1 MIIKTKIDTSIPF
14 FEHLATLVN
23 EQIIDL
29 DVKSIYEHWNT
40 FLANGEPLPAEKIVK
55 RDKKLLRHEKQCIPS
70 KAYLLGVDL
79 PSWFGDFKSKNRIMV
94 IGIDPMRGNRDFEI
108 AHADKEQH
116 VIIGT
121 PYAMHDSKNRDLAKR
136 NKHYFGFIDSISS
149 ENFVYLTDIYKTF
162 FYIKD
167 SNDVKKR
174 SYKYY
179 NDADKENIVDKNSV
193 RNSVLNA
200 LYQEIELVKPNIII
214 TLGGISF
221 SQLTNKSITFKNNP
235 RIEKVHFSEKILAD
249 KKDIDILP
257 FVHLAA
263 HFPSMHGFIKSNLNK
278 ELKKGENENYGTLYY
293 EMLKKYL
300 K

>member
-1 MIIKTKIDTSIPF
+1 MLKNKIDTSIPF
-14 FEHLATLVN
+14 FEQLANLVK

-29 DVKSIYEHWNT
+29 EVKSVYEHWNT
-40 FLANGEPLPAEKIVK
+40 FLANGEPLPEEEIVK
-55 RDKKLLRHEKQCIPS
+55 RDKKLLRYEKQCIPS
-70 KAYLLGVDL
+70 DAYLLGVDL
-79 PSWFGDFKSKNRIMV
+79 PSWFGDFESKNRIMV

-108 AHADKEQH
+108 ALADKEQH

-121 PYAMHDSKNRDLAKR
+121 PYAMHDNKNRDWDKR
-136 NKHYFGFIDSISS
+136 NKHYFGFIDTISS

-162 FYIKD
+162 FYT
-167 SNDVKKR
+167 NDNNNVKKR

-179 NDADKENIVDKNSV
+179 NDADKENIEEKNSV

-200 LYQEIELVKPNIII
+200 LYQEIELVKPNIIV

-235 RIEKVHFSEKILAD
+235 KIEKVHFTVNMLAD

-263 HFPSMHGFIKSNLNK
+263 HFPSMESFIKNNLNK
-278 ELKKGENENYGTLYY
+278 ELKKGKNENYGTLYY
-293 EMLKKYL
+293 EILKKYL

>member
-1 MIIKTKIDTSIPF
+1 MLKTKIDTSIPF
-14 FEHLATLVN
+14 FEELANLMN

-29 DVKSIYEHWNT
+29 EIRSVYEHWNT
-40 FLANGEPLPAEKIVK
+40 FLATGEPLPKEKIVK
-55 RDKKLLRHEKQCIPS
+55 SNKNLLRHKKQCIPS
-70 KAYLLGVDL
+70 NAYLLGVDL
-79 PSWFGDFKSKNRIMV
+79 PSWFGNFKSKNRIMV
-94 IGIDPMRGNRDFEI
+94 IGIDPMRGNRDFKI
-108 AHADKEQH
+108 ASADNKQH

-121 PYAMHDSKNRDLAKR
+121 PYAMHDNKNRDWDKR
-136 NKHYFGFIDSISS
+136 NKHYFGFIDAISS

-162 FYIKD
+162 FYTND

-179 NDADKENIVDKNSV
+179 NDADKENTEEKNSV

-200 LYQEIELVKPNIII
+200 LYQEIELVKPNIIV

-221 SQLTNKSITFKNNP
+221 SQLTNQGITFEKNP
-235 RIEKVHFSEKILAD
+235 EIKKVHFTEEVLAD
-249 KKDIDILP
+249 KKDIEILP

-263 HFPSMHGFIKSNLNK
+263 RFRNIELFIKRNLNK

>member
-1 MIIKTKIDTSIPF
+1 MAKTTIDTSIPF
-14 FEHLATLVN
+14 FEQLANLVN

-29 DVKSIYEHWNT
+29 KIRDVYERWNT
-40 FLANGEPLPAEKIVK
+40 FLAAGEPLPLEEIVK
-55 RDKKLLRHEKQCIPS
+55 RDKKILRHKKQCIPS
-70 KAYLLGVDL
+70 NAYLLGVDL

-94 IGIDPMRGNRDFEI
+94 IGIDPMRGNEDFKV
-108 AHADKEQH
+108 ARADKMQH

-121 PYAMHDSKNRDLAKR
+121 PYAMHDYKNRDLAKR
-136 NKHYFGFIDSISS
+136 NKHYFGFIDAISS

-162 FYIKD
+162 FYTKD
-167 SNDVKKR
+167 SKDVKKR

-179 NDADKENIVDKNSV
+179 NDADKENVEEKNSI

-200 LYQEIELVKPNIII
+200 LYQEIDLVNPNIII

-221 SQLTNKSITFKNNP
+221 SQLTNKSITFKQNP
-235 RIEKVHFSEKILAD
+235 KIEKVHFTEENLAD
-249 KKDIDILP
+249 KKEIDILP

-263 HFPSMHGFIKSNLNK
+263 HFPSMKLFIESNLNK
-278 ELKKGENENYGTLYY
+278 ELKKGENDNYGKLYY
-293 EMLKKYL
+293 EILKKYL

>member
-1 MIIKTKIDTSIPF
+1 MLKTKIDTSIPF
-14 FEHLATLVN
+14 FEELANLVN

-29 DVKSIYEHWNT
+29 EIRSVYEHWNT
-40 FLANGEPLPAEKIVK
+40 FLATGEPLPEQEIVK
-55 RDKKLLRHEKQCIPS
+55 RDKKLLRHDKQCIPS
-70 KAYLLGVDL
+70 SAYLLGVDL
-79 PSWFGDFKSKNRIMV
+79 PSWFGDFTSKNRIMV

-108 AHADKEQH
+108 ARADKKQH

-121 PYAMHDSKNRDLAKR
+121 PYAMHDNKNRDWDKR
-136 NKHYFGFIDSISS
+136 NKHYFGFIDAISS

-162 FYIKD
+162 FYTND

-179 NDADKENIVDKNSV
+179 NDLDKENIEEKNSV

-200 LYQEIELVKPNIII
+200 LYQEIELVKPNIIV

-221 SQLTNKSITFKNNP
+221 SQLTNKGIVFSENP
-235 RIEKVHFSEKILAD
+235 KIEKVHFTENMLSD

-263 HFPSMHGFIKSNLNK
+263 HFPSLKSFVDCNLN
-278 ELKKGENENYGTLYY
+278 EDLKKGENKNYGTLYY
-293 EMLKKYL
+293 DILKKYL

>member
-1 MIIKTKIDTSIPF
+1 MLKTKINTSIPF
-14 FEHLATLVN
+14 FEELADLLN

-29 DVKSIYEHWNT
+29 EIRSVYEHWNT
-40 FLANGEPLPAEKIVK
+40 FLSTGEPLPKEEIVK
-55 RDKKLLRHEKQCIPS
+55 SAKKLLRHEKQCIPS
-70 KAYLLGVDL
+70 NACLLGVDL
-79 PSWFGDFKSKNRIMV
+79 PSWFGDFKSENRIMV
-94 IGIDPMRGNRDFEI
+94 IGIDPMRGSKDFKI
-108 AHADKEQH
+108 ADADEMQH

-121 PYAMHDSKNRDLAKR
+121 PYALHDNKNRDWAKR
-136 NKHYFGFIDSISS
+136 NKHYFGFIDAISS

-162 FYIKD
+162 FYTNE

-179 NDADKENIVDKNSV
+179 NDADKENIEEKNSV

-200 LYQEIELVKPNIII
+200 LCQEIELVKPNIIV

-235 RIEKVHFSEKILAD
+235 KIEKVHFTENMLAD

-263 HFPSMHGFIKSNLNK
+263 HFPSMESFIKNNLNK
-278 ELKKGENENYGTLYY
+278 QLKKGENENYGTLYY
-293 EMLKKYL
+293 EILKKYL

>member
-1 MIIKTKIDTSIPF
+1 MLKTKIDTSIPF
-14 FEHLATLVN
+14 FEELAYLMN

-29 DVKSIYEHWNT
+29 EIRSVYELWNT
-40 FLANGEPLPAEKIVK
+40 FLATGEPLPIEEIVK

-70 KAYLLGVDL
+70 NAYLLGVDL
-79 PSWFGDFKSKNRIMV
+79 PSWFGNFKSKNRIMV
-94 IGIDPMRGNRDFEI
+94 IGIDPMRGSKDFKI
-108 AHADKEQH
+108 ADADEMQH

-121 PYAMHDSKNRDLAKR
+121 PYALHDNKNRDLAKR
-136 NKHYFGFIDSISS
+136 NKHYFGFIDAISS
-149 ENFVYLTDIYKTF
+149 ENFVYVTDIYKTF
-162 FYIKD
+162 FYTND
-167 SNDVKKR
+167 SNGVKKR

-179 NDADKENIVDKNSV
+179 NDADKENIVEKNSV

-221 SQLTNKSITFKNNP
+221 SQLTNKSITFINNP
-235 RIEKVHFSEKILAD
+235 KIEKVHFTEQILAN
-249 KKDIDILP
+249 KKIDILP

-263 HFPSMHGFIKSNLNK
+263 HFPSMESFIKNNLNK
-278 ELKKGENENYGTLYY
+278 QLKKGENENYGTLYY
-293 EMLKKYL
+293 EILKKYL